1 MTHTFV
7 KKKHLKKQLFF
18 FSLNL
23 YMTNKSEQIKMYS
36 TCRSYQYNTS
46 SIILFSSFWAHKSL
60 NGDLNGNSLT
70 F

>member
-1 MTHTFV
+1 
-7 KKKHLKKQLFF
+7 
-18 FSLNL
+18 
-23 YMTNKSEQIKMYS
+23 MTNESEQIKMYS
-36 TCRSYQYNTS
+36 TCRSYNTS